1 MKHFG
6 DITKINGSEVPVVD
20 IVTGGSPCQD
30 LSVAGKREGLRHA
43 ELGDDETTRSG
54 LFMEQIR
61 IIKEIR
67 NADRERTGRA
77 DEFLRPR
84 FMVFENVEGLFSSN
98 GGEDFRIVLEE
109 TIRIVDSNATIPRLP
124 DGQNWSH
131 SGTVM
136 GDRWSLAWRLFD
148 GQFWGKSVV
157 TDDGKMV
164 VRGTPQRR
172 RRLCLVADFG
182 GQSAPE
188 ILFESE
194 GLSGHFEKSGATG
207 QRPSSDSEGSLGGTS
222 YSLKIRGGVETDSKG
237 RKSGKG
243 ALVSEELSGTIG
255 AVQDQT
261 LIKVYGI
268 SPFES
273 NAMRSKN
280 PDSGIYEA
288 ETSRTLD
295 NNGGKPDCNQGG
307 MAIVE
312 VNGGA
317 NRTYQKVSGPLC
329 ASGYEKLGTQEAM
342 RDMYVVEEPK
352 SYGLDRAS
360 FNQGKNA
367 KFDFAVEEEIAQPI
381 VSRGP
386 GGVMTSSAAYVQETT
401 KE

>member
-6 DITKINGSEVPVVD
+6 DITKINGHEVPIVD
-20 IVTGGSPCQD
+20 IVTGGSPSQD
-30 LSVAGKREGLRHA
+30 LSVAGKREGLRHSD
-43 ELGDDETTRSG
+43 LGDDETTRSG

-61 IIKEIR
+61 IIKEMR
-67 NADRERTGRA
+67 NADRERTGKPN
-77 DEFLRPR
+77 EFLRPR
-84 FMVFENVEGLFSSN
+84 IMVFENVEGLLSSGRN
-98 GGEDFRIVLEE
+98 YSGEDFRIVLEE
-109 TIRIVDSNATIPRLP
+109 TIRIVESSATVPRLP

-131 SGTVM
+131 SGAVM

-148 GQFWGKSVV
+148 GQFWGKSVIA
-157 TDDGKMV
+157 DDGTMV

-194 GLSGHFEKSGATG
+194 GLSGHFATGRKTG
-207 QRPSSDSEGSLGGTS
+207 QRTSSDSEGSLGGTS

-243 ALVSEELSGTIG
+243 ALVQEELSGTIG

-268 SPFES
+268 SPYES

-280 PDSGIYEA
+280 PESGIYEA

-312 VNGGA
+312 VNGG
-317 NRTYQKVSGPLC
+317 G
-329 ASGYEKLGTQEAM
+329 
-342 RDMYVVEEPK
+342 
-352 SYGLDRAS
+352 
-360 FNQGKNA
+360 
-367 KFDFAVEEEIAQPI
+367 
-381 VSRGP
+381 
-386 GGVMTSSAAYVQETT
+386 
-401 KE
+401 

>member
-61 IIKEIR
+61 IIKEMR

-109 TIRIVDSNATIPRLP
+109 TIRIVDSSATVPRLP
-124 DGQNWSH
+124 DGQTWSH

-194 GLSGHFEKSGATG
+194 GLSGDFEKSGATG
-207 QRPSSDSEGSLGGTS
+207 QRPSSDSEASLGGTS
-222 YSLKIRGGVETDSKG
+222 FSLKIRGGVETDSKG

-312 VNGGA
+312 VNGA